1 MTSPARSEREALC
14 ERFLVVG
21 PDAPTLCEGWTTRD
35 LAAHL
40 IVRERRLDAS
50 PGIVLSPLAGWTERV
65 RRGELDQ
72 PWERLVELVRTGP
85 PAWSP
90 TRWSPV
96 DGVVNTVEF
105 FVHHE
110 DVRRAQ
116 PEWEPRSLG
125 APLTTELAKRLGPAA
140 RMLTRRWKGGLV
152 LETPAAGHRF
162 LDRKGEPSA
171 VVRGPVGELVL
182 FVYGRQAHARVDI
195 EPADL
200 AEDLRQTSFGL

>member
-1 MTSPARSEREALC
+1 MTTPARSEREALC
-14 ERFLVVG
+14 ELFLLVG

-40 IVRERRLDAS
+40 VVRERRLDAA
-50 PGIVLSPLAGWTERV
+50 PGIVVPLLTGYTERV

-72 PWERLVELVRTGP
+72 PWEQLVERVRGGP
-85 PAWSP
+85 PAWSV

-96 DGVVNTVEF
+96 DAAVNTVEF

-116 PEWEPRSLG
+116 PEWEPRKLG
-125 APLTTELAKRLGPAA
+125 APLTADLARRLRSMA
-140 RMLTRRWKGGLV
+140 RVLTRRWRGGLV
-152 LETPAAGHRF
+152 LETPAAGHRWF
-162 LDRKGEPSA
+162 ERKGEPSA

-182 FVYGRQAHARVDI
+182 FVYGRQASALVDV
-195 EPADL
+195 EPAEVAD
-200 AEDLRQTSFGL
+200 DLRQTSFGV